1 MRTVKLS
8 VFIEDPT
15 DVDLEVHL
23 APSEQAAANAVAPTP
38 AVMPLRP
45 RVVPTVRS
53 DEDEYTLGGYAGI

>member
-23 APSEQAAANAVAPTP
+23 APSEQAVAITSTHAIAP
-38 AVMPLRP
+38 MRP
-45 RVVPTVRS
+45 RAVPTVRG
-53 DEDEYTLGGYAGI
+53 DDDEYTLGGYAGI